1 MQLNFKKLTASSL
14 MFIALVKSAPS
25 SGFPKVAFTGRL
37 ALFRF
42 NLGLERPVV
51 VPEQPKSWIK
61 ANNVIHMSSPPGG
74 TRGIQTT
81 ISRIIFLKIEVDY
94 LYLVQVW

>member
-1 MQLNFKKLTASSL
+1 

-74 TRGIQTT
+74 TRGIQTK